1 MAVNIGLL
9 EKLRQRLG
17 GHRAGSEYVMTVGA
31 KAEAGGH
38 RAGSEY
44 VMTGGAKAEAVGT

>member
-1 MAVNIGLL
+1 
-9 EKLRQRLG
+9 
-17 GHRAGSEYVMTVGA
+17 MTGGA